1 MAEEPMQASAV
12 PAPRRRVL
20 KGVRLVFNEGRS
32 NMIGLLR
39 DISETGARVSVEN
52 ALVIPDEVTLLFQ
65 DGSRRDCLVARRE
78 LRELGLH
85 FC

>member
-1 MAEEPMQASAV
+1 MQADAV

-20 KGVRLVFNEGRS
+20 KGVRLVFNQGRS
-32 NMIGLLR
+32 TMSGLLR

-52 ALVIPDEVTLLFQ
+52 SLVIPDEVILLFQ
-65 DGSRRDCLVARRE
+65 DGSRKNCRVARRE